1 MGKKKNMFDGNS
13 YHARYAIKVYKQ
25 LMTRKTV
32 TYESVIKEYLGDK
45 YNPQKLSPSKEKGYG
60 QLKKAFLK
68 VRNAIKEVAGEDSI
82 VMSGRNRC
90 KDESG
95 RRGYRYV
102 GTDEDPLKDMVNA
115 RAITDLNDYR
125 TFCQDS
131 EGFLPEEWLEHFMK
145 DTWDLLEIHNR
156 KRRKQQIM
164 GTDLAYRSVRNRDL
178 VPKLY
183 DYIKKQRVLS
193 VTYIPRF
200 EDDKRE
206 QLVFHP
212 HYLREFN
219 GRWFLFGHAEGR
231 EPENGYN
238 LAVDRIENVSKK
250 YGKWC
255 GAPEGFYEDYFRDI
269 VGVTHDE
276 KNQKNPEPY
285 NVVLRAHSEY
295 MFGLVKTCPLHHSQ
309 KIVLDFGEHDGEEYG
324 EFELHVEL
332 NNELIGRILQKGEKL
347 EVISPSEARKMVK
360 GEVKNMMDR
369 YKS

>member
-1 MGKKKNMFDGNS
+1 MGKKKNMFDGDS
-13 YHARYAIKVYKQ
+13 YYARYAIKVYKQ

-45 YNPQKLSPSKEKGYG
+45 YDPQKQSPSKTERYG
-60 QLKKAFLK
+60 QLKKAFLE

-115 RAITDLNDYR
+115 RAITDLKEYW

-145 DTWDLLEIHNR
+145 DTSDLLEIHNR

-164 GTDLAYRSVRNRDL
+164 GTDLACRSVRNRDL

-183 DYIKKQRVLS
+183 DYIKMQRVLS

-309 KIVLDFGEHDGEEYG
+309 KIVTDFGEHDGKEYG
-324 EFELHVEL
+324 EFELYVEL

-347 EVISPSEARKMVK
+347 EVISPLDVREKVK
-360 GEVKNMMDR
+360 KEVRDIMSR
-369 YKS
+369 YES

>member
-1 MGKKKNMFDGNS
+1 MGKKKNMFDGDS
-13 YHARYAIKVYKQ
+13 YHAQYAIKVYKQ

-45 YNPQKLSPSKEKGYG
+45 YDPKLSPSKTERYG
-60 QLKKAFLK
+60 VLKKAFLE

-115 RAITDLNDYR
+115 RAITDLKVYR

-183 DYIKKQRVLS
+183 DYINKQRVLS

-219 GRWFLFGHAEGR
+219 GRWFLFGYAEGK
-231 EPENGYN
+231 EKENGYN
-238 LAVDRIENVSKK
+238 LAVDRIECKPVRLLDKK
-250 YGKWC
+250 WR

-269 VGVTHDE
+269 VGVTHK
-276 KNQKNPEPY
+276 KNSKPCH
-285 NVVLRAHSEY
+285 VFLRAHSKY

-324 EFELHVEL
+324 DFELYVEL

-347 EVISPSEARKMVK
+347 EVISPSEARDMVK
-360 GEVKNMMDR
+360 KEVQEIMRR
-369 YKS
+369 YES

>member
-1 MGKKKNMFDGNS
+1 MRKKKNMFDGDS
-13 YHARYAIKVYKQ
+13 YYAQYAIKVYAQ
-25 LMTRKTV
+25 LKSRKTV
-32 TYESVIKEYLGDK
+32 TYESVAKEYWGDK
-45 YNPQKLSPSKEKGYG
+45 FDPFKQALTRVEHYG
-60 QLKKAFLK
+60 ELKKAFPDVCK
-68 VRNAIKEVAGEDSI
+68 AIKEVAGENSI

-115 RAITDLNDYR
+115 RAITDLKEYW

-145 DTWDLLEIHNR
+145 DTSDLLEIHNR

-164 GTDLAYRSVRNRDL
+164 GTDLACRSVRNRDL

-183 DYIKKQRVLS
+183 DYIKMQRVLS

-219 GRWFLFGHAEGR
+219 GRWFLFGHVEGR

-238 LAVDRIENVSKK
+238 LAVDRIECKPVRLLDKK
-250 YGKWC
+250 WR

-269 VGVTHDE
+269 VGVTHD
-276 KNQKNPEPY
+276 KKNPEPY

-347 EVISPSEARKMVK
+347 EVIFPSKARDMVK
-360 GEVKNMMDR
+360 DEVKKMMDR

>member
-1 MGKKKNMFDGNS
+1 MGKKKNMFDGDS
-13 YHARYAIKVYKQ
+13 YYAQYAIKVYKQ

-45 YNPQKLSPSKEKGYG
+45 YDPQKQSPSKTERYG

-145 DTWDLLEIHNR
+145 DTRDLLEIHNR

-193 VTYIPRF
+193 IMYKSGYD
-200 EDDKRE
+200 DDKRE

-219 GRWFLFGHAEGR
+219 GRWFLFGYAEGK
-231 EPENGYN
+231 EKENGYN
-238 LAVDRIENVSKK
+238 LAVDRIECKPVRLLDKK
-250 YGKWC
+250 WR

-269 VGVTHDE
+269 VGVTHWE
-276 KNQKNPEPY
+276 NSKPCH
-285 NVVLRAHSEY
+285 VVLRAHSEY

-309 KIVLDFGEHDGEEYG
+309 KIVTDFGEHDGEEYG
-324 EFELHVEL
+324 DFELYVEL

-347 EVISPSEARKMVK
+347 EVISPSDVRKRVK
-360 GEVKNMMDR
+360 EEVQKIMRR
-369 YKS
+369 YES

>member
-1 MGKKKNMFDGNS
+1 MRENVFSGGKF
-13 YHARYAIKVYKQ
+13 YVRYAKIVYKQ
-25 LMTRKTV
+25 LMARKTV
-32 TYESVIKEYLGDK
+32 TYESVVKEYLGDK
-45 YNPQKLSPSKEKGYG
+45 YDPQKHTLTKNVEKYG
-60 QLKKAFLK
+60 ELKKAFLY
-68 VRNAIKEVAGEDSI
+68 VRKAIKEVAGEDSI

-115 RAITDLNDYR
+115 RAIKDLTDYW

-131 EGFLPEEWLEHFMK
+131 EGFLPEEWLEYFMK
-145 DTWDLLEIHNR
+145 DTRDLLEIHNR

-164 GTDLAYRSVRNRDL
+164 GTDSACRSVRNRNL
-178 VPKLY
+178 VPQLY
-183 DYIKKQRVLS
+183 KYIKMQRVLS

-309 KIVLDFGEHDGEEYG
+309 KIVTDFGEHDGEEYG
-324 EFELHVEL
+324 DFELYVEL

-347 EVISPSEARKMVK
+347 EVISPSKARDMVK
-360 GEVKNMMDR
+360 DEVKKMMNR
-369 YKS
+369 YNS

>member
-1 MGKKKNMFDGNS
+1 MGKKKNMFDGDS
-13 YHARYAIKVYKQ
+13 YHAQYAIKVYKQ

-45 YNPQKLSPSKEKGYG
+45 YDPKLSPSKEKGYG

-90 KDESG
+90 KDAGG
-95 RRGYRYV
+95 RRSYKYV
-102 GTDEDPLKDMVNA
+102 GKDQDPLKDMVNA
-115 RAITDLNDYR
+115 RAITDLTEYW

-145 DTWDLLEIHNR
+145 DTSDLLEIHNR

-164 GTDLAYRSVRNRDL
+164 GTDLANRSVRNRDL

-183 DYIKKQRVLS
+183 DYIKMQRVLS
-193 VTYIPRF
+193 IMYKSGYD
-200 EDDKRE
+200 DDKRE

-219 GRWFLFGHAEGR
+219 GRWFLFGHAEGK
-231 EPENGYN
+231 EKENGYN
-238 LAVDRIENVSKK
+238 LAVDRIECKPVRLLDKK
-250 YGKWC
+250 WR
-255 GAPEGFYEDYFRDI
+255 GAPEGFYEDYFRNI
-269 VGVTHDE
+269 VGVTHE
-276 KNQKNPEPY
+276 KKSEPCH
-285 NVVLRAHSEY
+285 VVLRAHSKY

-309 KIVLDFGEHDGEEYG
+309 KIVTDFGEHDGEEYG
-324 EFELHVEL
+324 DFELYVEQ

-347 EVISPSEARKMVK
+347 EVISPLDVRKRVK
-360 GEVKNMMDR
+360 EEVQKIMRR
-369 YKS
+369 YES

>member
-1 MGKKKNMFDGNS
+1 MRENVFSGGKF
-13 YHARYAIKVYKQ
+13 YVRYAKIVYKQ
-25 LMTRKTV
+25 LMARKTV
-32 TYESVIKEYLGDK
+32 TYESVVKEYLGDK
-45 YNPQKLSPSKEKGYG
+45 YDPQKHTLTKNVEKYG
-60 QLKKAFLK
+60 ELKKAFLY
-68 VRNAIKEVAGEDSI
+68 VRKAIKEVAGEDSI

-115 RAITDLNDYR
+115 RAIKDLTDYW

-131 EGFLPEEWLEHFMK
+131 EGFLPEEWLEYFMK
-145 DTWDLLEIHNR
+145 DTRDLLEIHNR

-164 GTDLAYRSVRNRDL
+164 GTDSACRSVRNRNL
-178 VPKLY
+178 VPQLY
-183 DYIKKQRVLS
+183 KYIKMQRVLS

-285 NVVLRAHSEY
+285 NVVLRAHSKY

-309 KIVLDFGEHDGEEYG
+309 KIVTDFGEHDGEEYG
-324 EFELHVEL
+324 DFELYVEL

-347 EVISPSEARKMVK
+347 EVISPSKARDMVK
-360 GEVKNMMDR
+360 DEVKKMMNR
-369 YKS
+369 YNS

>member
-1 MGKKKNMFDGNS
+1 MGKKKNMFDGDS
-13 YHARYAIKVYKQ
+13 YYAQYAIKVYKQ

-45 YNPQKLSPSKEKGYG
+45 YDPQKQSPSKTERYG
-60 QLKKAFLK
+60 QLKKAFLE

-115 RAITDLNDYR
+115 RAITDLKEYW

-145 DTWDLLEIHNR
+145 DTKDLLEIHNR

-164 GTDLAYRSVRNRDL
+164 GTDLACRSVRNRDL
-178 VPKLY
+178 IPQLY
-183 DYIKKQRVLS
+183 EYIKMQRVLS
-193 VTYIPRF
+193 IMYKSGYD
-200 EDDKRE
+200 DDKRE

-219 GRWFLFGHAEGR
+219 GRWFLFGHAEGK
-231 EPENGYN
+231 EKENGYN
-238 LAVDRIENVSKK
+238 LAVDRIECKPVRLLDKK
-250 YGKWC
+250 WR

-269 VGVTHDE
+269 VGVSHE
-276 KNQKNPEPY
+276 KKSEPCH
-285 NVVLRAHSEY
+285 VVLRAHSKY

-309 KIVLDFGEHDGEEYG
+309 KIVTDFGEHDGKEYG
-324 EFELHVEL
+324 EFELYVEQ

-347 EVISPSEARKMVK
+347 EVISPLDVRKRVK
-360 GEVKNMMDR
+360 EEVQEIMRR
-369 YKS
+369 YES

>member
-1 MGKKKNMFDGNS
+1 MRKNVFSGCK
-13 YHARYAIKVYKQ
+13 YYVRYAKIVYKQ
-25 LMTRKTV
+25 LMARKTV
-32 TYESVIKEYLGDK
+32 TYESVVKEYLGDK
-45 YNPQKLSPSKEKGYG
+45 YDPQKFTLTKEEGYRE
-60 QLKKAFLK
+60 LKKAFPDVCK
-68 VRNAIKEVAGEDSI
+68 AIKKAAGEHSI
-82 VMSGRNRC
+82 EKSGRNRC
-90 KDESG
+90 KEESG

-115 RAITDLNDYR
+115 RAITDLNDYW

-145 DTWDLLEIHNR
+145 DTSDLLEIHNR

-183 DYIKKQRVLS
+183 GYIKNQRVLS
-193 VTYIPRF
+193 ITYIPRF

-276 KNQKNPEPY
+276 KNQKNPEPCH
-285 NVVLRAHSEY
+285 VFLRAHSKY

-309 KIVLDFGEHDGEEYG
+309 KIVTDFGEHDGKEYG
-324 EFELHVEL
+324 EFELYVEQ
-332 NNELIGRILQKGEKL
+332 NKELIGRILQKGGKL
-347 EVISPSEARKMVK
+347 EVISPLDVRDMVK
-360 GEVKNMMDR
+360 KEVQEIMRR
-369 YKS
+369 YES

>member
-1 MGKKKNMFDGNS
+1 MGKKKNMFDGDS
-13 YHARYAIKVYKQ
+13 YYAKYAIKVYKQ

-45 YNPQKLSPSKEKGYG
+45 YDPQKQSPSKTERYG
-60 QLKKAFLK
+60 QLKKAFLE
-68 VRNAIKEVAGEDSI
+68 VRNAIKEVAGEDSL

-115 RAITDLNDYR
+115 RAITDLKEYW

-145 DTWDLLEIHNR
+145 DTSDLLEIHNR

-164 GTDLAYRSVRNRDL
+164 GTDLACRSVRNRDL
-178 VPKLY
+178 IPQLY
-183 DYIKKQRVLS
+183 EYIKMQRVLS
-193 VTYIPRF
+193 IMYKSGYD
-200 EDDKRE
+200 DDKRE

-219 GRWFLFGHAEGR
+219 GRWFLFGHAEGK
-231 EPENGYN
+231 EKENGYN
-238 LAVDRIENVSKK
+238 LAVDRIECKPVRLLDKK
-250 YGKWC
+250 WR

-269 VGVTHDE
+269 VGVSHE
-276 KNQKNPEPY
+276 KKSEPCH
-285 NVVLRAHSEY
+285 VVLRAHSKY

-309 KIVLDFGEHDGEEYG
+309 KIVTDFGEHDGKEYG
-324 EFELHVEL
+324 EFELYVEQ

-347 EVISPSEARKMVK
+347 EVISPLDVRKRVK
-360 GEVKNMMDR
+360 EEVQEIMRR
-369 YKS
+369 YES